1 MSCYINR
8 HNRRKPMTMTT
19 RKIVA
24 LARYSIGMGDRFG
37 LQGVAQ
43 ARAVQQAAKEG
54 VVVTPVWNKSNREHQ
69 LAGTLPADVRREAD
83 AAVHTAG
90 WTQPSFV
97 DADHIS

>member
-1 MSCYINR
+1 MRCHAISIGTIEG
-8 HNRRKPMTMTT
+8 KSMTT

-37 LQGVAQ
+37 LQGIAQ
-43 ARAVQQAAKEG
+43 ARAVQQAAQEG